1 MSRPRSFVTCLGAL
15 LWLTLLNVTPAAAQF
30 TAEGL
35 LKSSIEQIGPQ
46 HREVGD
52 AIEKFKKGA
61 FLECRNL
68 LKSARQKDPKL
79 PPDGVLMAQ
88 MLYSAKQGGLGRA
101 ELERTVREEPTDP
114 EPYLLFGEIAFQ
126 ERRFADA
133 ELSFKRAYEL
143 TKQYNTNKHRKN
155 NMVKRSLSG
164 MAGVFETREDW
175 ANAERFLGPI
185 LKANPKDV
193 ANSTRMAR
201 AIFEQDTNI
210 GDAKGRE
217 TEAYDLLIA
226 LWKADQKNVR
236 RPEITMGSMYQA
248 AGNKDI
254 TANLMKKASEQDTGG
269 IATQLTV
276 ARWALGNG
284 DTALA
289 QKCSDRAA
297 QIAPKS
303 IEARLVAGLTARYK
317 KDYARAR
324 KVLEAAHLQSPSNLA
339 AILQLAVVLVEG
351 GADDKAAALEYSTVA
366 SRIYPDMGRPTGREA
381 AVTSAWILYR
391 QGRQQEAQLVLQ
403 KALAGGNV
411 SAESSYYAA
420 RIIHQNNPDV
430 AKRLLG
436 VALKGDGVFP
446 ARPDAEKLLT
456 SLGG

>member
-1 MSRPRSFVTCLGAL
+1 M
-15 LWLTLLNVTPAAAQF
+15 
-30 TAEGL
+30 
-35 LKSSIEQIGPQ
+35 KSSIEQVGPQ

-52 AIEKFKKGA
+52 AIEQFRKGA

-88 MLYSAKQGGLGRA
+88 MLYSAKQPGLGRA
-101 ELERTVREEPTDP
+101 ELERTVREEASDP

-133 ELSFKRAYEL
+133 ELAFKRAFEL
-143 TKQYNTNKHRKN
+143 TKQYTSNAYRKN
-155 NMVKRSLSG
+155 NMVKRALSG
-164 MAGVFETREDW
+164 IAGVFETREDW
-175 ANAERFLGPI
+175 ANTEKYLAPI

-201 AIFEQDTNI
+201 AMFEQDKNI

-217 TEAYDLLIA
+217 TEAYNLLIA
-226 LWKADQKNVR
+226 LWTADKANVR

-254 TANLMKKASEQDTGG
+254 TASLMKKASEQDKTGL
-269 IATQLTV
+269 ATQLTV

-284 DTALA
+284 DTSLA
-289 QKCSDRAA
+289 QTCSDRAA
-297 QIAPKS
+297 QIAPQS

-317 KDYARAR
+317 KDYNRAR
-324 KVLEAAHLQSPSNLA
+324 KVLESAHLQSPSNLA

-351 GADDKAAALEYSTVA
+351 GEREKAAALEYSTVA
-366 SRIYPDMGRPTGREA
+366 SRIYPDVSRPTGREA

-391 QGRQQEAQLVLQ
+391 QGRQPEAQAVLQ
-403 KALAGGNV
+403 KALAGGGV

-420 RIIHQNNPDV
+420 RIIHQNSPDV
-430 AKRLLG
+430 AKRLLQT
-436 VALKGDGVFP
+436 ALKGDGVFP
-446 ARPDAEKLLT
+446 ARPEAEKLFQ